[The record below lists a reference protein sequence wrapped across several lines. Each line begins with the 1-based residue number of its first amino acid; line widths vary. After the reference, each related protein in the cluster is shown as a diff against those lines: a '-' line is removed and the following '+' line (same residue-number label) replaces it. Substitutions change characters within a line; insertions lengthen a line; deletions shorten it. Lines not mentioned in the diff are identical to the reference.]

1 MSDTSKTQ
9 ILLRAAKSPFRIAT
23 ARETLSKNLIGTNS
37 GNLIFSHAAARIL
50 STSQA
55 EVLPN
60 IFNPTAED
68 AGDINERYDHF
79 VIPLANAFRPD
90 FIKHLDGMSDC
101 VERLN
106 IPVTVFGVG
115 AQAIGE
121 GDVRELAPLNAS
133 VKRFIAAVLDR
144 SASIGVRGEFTATFL
159 KSLGFSS
166 SQIEIIGCPSMFLT
180 DGVTKVPQRAPFLH
194 ANSHIALNLSPHVQ
208 GVRELAERH
217 RRSYRHINYVAQDSR
232 DLRMVLQ
239 RTWGAQLQDLNTAP
253 ITPNDPIFAPN
264 TASFYLDP
272 HTWIRDLKSVDVAF
286 GTRIHG
292 NIAALLA
299 GRPAFVLAHDSRT
312 LELARY
318 FEIPYR
324 DVSGPDGVGWISA
337 AEIFDGAD
345 YAPMVKNH
353 AGRLRATLA
362 FLERNGLHHSYAP
375 GESAADFDA
384 TIADLMLPAAV
395 RAISRP
401 RAAYEAVLRKI
412 RRTKSRITRATPLAQ
427 PLQPQAELPAV
438 AAQLDKGNGTH
449 PPRIADEPLEE
460 GYAVRKAR
468 SESGVRVPHGHD
480 EETV

>member
-1 MSDTSKTQ
+1 MGDPIKMR
-9 ILLRAAKSPFRIAT
+9 ILLRAAKSPFKIAT
-23 ARETLSKNLIGTNS
+23 ARETLSQNLIGTNS

-50 STSQA
+50 STSRAQ
-55 EVLPN
+55 VLPDV
-60 IFNPTAED
+60 FNPTAED
-68 AGDINERYDHF
+68 AGEINERYDHF

-101 VERLN
+101 IERLK

-115 AQAIGE
+115 AQAVGE
-121 GDVRELAPLNAS
+121 GDIRELAPLNAS
-133 VKRFIAAVLDR
+133 VKRFVAAVLDR
-144 SASIGVRGEFTATFL
+144 SASIGVRGEFTAAFL
-159 KSLGFSS
+159 KSLGFGS
-166 SQIEIIGCPSMFLT
+166 SQVEIIGCPSMFLT

-194 ANSHIALNLSPHVQ
+194 ANSRIAINLSPHVR

-232 DLRMVLQ
+232 DLRMILQ
-239 RTWGAQLQDLNTAP
+239 RSWGAQPQDLNTAP
-253 ITPNDPIFAPN
+253 ITPSDPIFEPN
-264 TASFYLDP
+264 TTSFYLDP
-272 HTWIRDLKSVDVAF
+272 HTWIRDMKSVDVAF

-312 LELARY
+312 LELSRY
-318 FEIPYR
+318 FEIPHR
-324 DVSGPDGVGWISA
+324 DVSGPDGVGWVSV

-345 YAPMVKNH
+345 YAPMVRNH
-353 AGRLRATLA
+353 AGRLSATLA

-375 GESAADFDA
+375 GESAAEFDA

-412 RRTKSRITRATPLAQ
+412 RRAKTRITGATPLPQ
-427 PLQPQAELPAV
+427 PLRPEAGLPAV
-438 AAQLDKGNGTH
+438 AAQLGKGRGAH
-449 PPRIADEPLEE
+449 PQRIADEPLEE
-460 GYAVRKAR
+460 GYAARKAR
-468 SESGVRVPHGHD
+468 IESGVRVPHGHG
-480 EETV
+480 EE

>member
-1 MSDTSKTQ
+1 MSDAAKMRV
-9 ILLRAAKSPFRIAT
+9 LLRAAKSPFRIAT

-55 EVLPN
+55 EMFPN

-68 AGDINERYDHF
+68 AGAINERYDHF
-79 VIPLANAFRPD
+79 VIPLANAFRSD
-90 FIKHLDGMSDC
+90 FIKHLDQMSDC
-101 VERLN
+101 IERLN

-115 AQAIGE
+115 AQAVGE

-133 VKRFIAAVLDR
+133 VKRFVAAVLER
-144 SASIGVRGEFTATFL
+144 SSSIGVRGEFTAGFL
-159 KSLGFSS
+159 KSLGFGS
-166 SQIEIIGCPSMFLT
+166 SQVEIIGCPSMFLT
-180 DGVTKVPQRAPFLH
+180 DGVTKVPQRAPNLH
-194 ANSHIALNLSPHVQ
+194 ANSRIALNLSPHVQ

-217 RRSYRHINYVAQDSR
+217 RRSYRQINYIAQDSR
-232 DLRMVLQ
+232 DLRMMLQ
-239 RTWGAQLQDLNTAP
+239 RDWGAQPQDLNTAP
-253 ITPNDPIFAPN
+253 ITPKDPIFAPS

-272 HTWIRDLKSVDVAF
+272 HTWIRDMKSSDVAF

-324 DVSGPDGVGWISA
+324 DVSGPDGVGWVSV

-375 GESAADFDA
+375 GESAAEFDA
-384 TIADLMLPAAV
+384 TIADLMLPTAV
-395 RAISRP
+395 RAISQP

-412 RRTKSRITRATPLAQ
+412 RRTKARITGATPLAQ
-427 PLQPQAELPAV
+427 PLDPQVKPA
-438 AAQLDKGNGTH
+438 AMLAQVERRNK
-449 PPRIADEPLEE
+449 E
-460 GYAVRKAR
+460 
-468 SESGVRVPHGHD
+468 
-480 EETV
+480 

>member
-68 AGDINERYDHF
+68 AGEINERYDHF
-79 VIPLANAFRPD
+79 VISLANAFRPD

>member
-1 MSDTSKTQ
+1 
-9 ILLRAAKSPFRIAT
+9 
-23 ARETLSKNLIGTNS
+23 
-37 GNLIFSHAAARIL
+37 
-50 STSQA
+50 
-55 EVLPN
+55 
-60 IFNPTAED
+60 
-68 AGDINERYDHF
+68 
-79 VIPLANAFRPD
+79 
-90 FIKHLDGMSDC
+90 MSDC
-101 VERLN
+101 IERLK

-115 AQAIGE
+115 AQAVGE
-121 GDVRELAPLNAS
+121 GDIRELAPLNAS
-133 VKRFIAAVLDR
+133 VKRFVAAVLDR
-144 SASIGVRGEFTATFL
+144 SASIGVRGEFTAAFL
-159 KSLGFSS
+159 KSLGFGS

-180 DGVTKVPQRAPFLH
+180 DGVTKVPQRAPYLH
-194 ANSHIALNLSPHVQ
+194 ANSRIAINLSPHVQ

-239 RTWGAQLQDLNTAP
+239 RNWGAQQQDLNTAP
-253 ITPNDPIFAPN
+253 ITPSDPIFEPN
-264 TASFYLDP
+264 TTSFYLDP
-272 HTWIRDLKSVDVAF
+272 HTWIRDLKNFDVAF

-324 DVSGPDGVGWISA
+324 DVSGPDGVGWVSA

-353 AGRLRATLA
+353 AGRLSTTLA

-375 GESAADFDA
+375 GESAAEFDA

-401 RAAYEAVLRKI
+401 RATYEAILRKI
-412 RRTKSRITRATPLAQ
+412 RRTTSRITGATPLPQ
-427 PLQPQAELPAV
+427 PLKPEAGLPAV
-438 AAQLDKGNGTH
+438 AAQLEKGNGAH
-449 PPRIADEPLEE
+449 SPRIADEPLEE
-460 GYAVRKAR
+460 GYAARKAR
-468 SESGVRVPHGHD
+468 IESGVRVPHGHV
-480 EETV
+480 EE

>member
-1 MSDTSKTQ
+1 MSDTVKMR

-60 IFNPTAED
+60 IFNPTAEV
-68 AGDINERYDHF
+68 AGVINERYDHF

-101 VERLN
+101 IKRLN

-115 AQAIGE
+115 AQAVGE
-121 GDVRELAPLNAS
+121 GDIRELAPLNAS
-133 VKRFIAAVLDR
+133 VKRFVAAVLDR

-166 SQIEIIGCPSMFLT
+166 SQVEIIGCPSMFLT

-194 ANSHIALNLSPHVQ
+194 ANSHIAINLSPHVQ

-217 RRSYRHINYVAQDSR
+217 RRSYRHINYIAQDLR
-232 DLRMVLQ
+232 DLRMILQ
-239 RTWGAQLQDLNTAP
+239 RERGASPQDLATAP

-272 HTWIRDLKSVDVAF
+272 HTWIRDMKNFDVAF

-324 DVSGPDGVGWISA
+324 DVSGPDGVGWVSA

-353 AGRLRATLA
+353 AGRLRATLT

-375 GESAADFDA
+375 GESAAEFDA

-401 RAAYEAVLRKI
+401 RAVYEAVLRKI
-412 RRTKSRITRATPLAQ
+412 RRTTSRISGTTPMAE
-427 PLQPQAELPAV
+427 PLDPWIELRAV
-438 AAQLDKGNGTH
+438 AA
-449 PPRIADEPLEE
+449 RINDNDGAYPLRTSDDPLEE
-460 GYAVRKAR
+460 GYAARKAR
-468 SESGVRVPHGHD
+468 IESGVRVPHGHG
-480 EETV
+480 EE

>member
-1 MSDTSKTQ
+1 MSDAVKMRV
-9 ILLRAAKSPFRIAT
+9 LLRAAKSPFRIAT

-55 EVLPN
+55 EMFPN

-68 AGDINERYDHF
+68 AGAINERYDHF
-79 VIPLANAFRPD
+79 VIPLANAFRSD
-90 FIKHLDGMSDC
+90 FIKHLDQMSDC
-101 VERLN
+101 IERLN

-115 AQAIGE
+115 AQAVGE

-133 VKRFIAAVLDR
+133 VKRFVAAVLER
-144 SASIGVRGEFTATFL
+144 SSSIGVRGEFTAGFL
-159 KSLGFSS
+159 KSLGFGS
-166 SQIEIIGCPSMFLT
+166 SQVEIIGCPSMFLT
-180 DGVTKVPQRAPFLH
+180 DGVTKVPQRAPNLH
-194 ANSHIALNLSPHVQ
+194 ANSRIALNLSPHVQ

-217 RRSYRHINYVAQDSR
+217 RRSYRQINYIAQDSR
-232 DLRMVLQ
+232 DLRMMLQ
-239 RTWGAQLQDLNTAP
+239 RDWGAQPQDLNTAP
-253 ITPNDPIFAPN
+253 ITPKDPIFAPS

-272 HTWIRDLKSVDVAF
+272 HTWIRDMKSSDVAF

-324 DVSGPDGVGWISA
+324 DVSGPDGVGWVSV

-375 GESAADFDA
+375 GESAAEFDA
-384 TIADLMLPAAV
+384 TIADLMLPTAV
-395 RAISRP
+395 RAISQP

-412 RRTKSRITRATPLAQ
+412 RRTKARITGATPLAQ
-427 PLQPQAELPAV
+427 PLDPQVKPA
-438 AAQLDKGNGTH
+438 AMLAQVERRNK
-449 PPRIADEPLEE
+449 E
-460 GYAVRKAR
+460 
-468 SESGVRVPHGHD
+468 
-480 EETV
+480 

>member
-144 SASIGVRGEFTATFL
+144 SASIGVRGEFNATFL